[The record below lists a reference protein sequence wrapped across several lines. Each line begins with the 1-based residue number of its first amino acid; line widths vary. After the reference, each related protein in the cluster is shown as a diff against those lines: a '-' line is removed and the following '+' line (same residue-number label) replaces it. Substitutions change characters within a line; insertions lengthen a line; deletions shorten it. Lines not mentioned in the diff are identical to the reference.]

1 MYDAEIGILITLL
14 GVEVMWFAGW
24 EKCTYPVPVEA
35 AVVQNC
41 IQIILAPDY
50 NRLQGD
56 MP

>member
-14 GVEVMWFAGW
+14 GVDVMWFAGW

-41 IQIILAPDY
+41 IQIIVAPDY